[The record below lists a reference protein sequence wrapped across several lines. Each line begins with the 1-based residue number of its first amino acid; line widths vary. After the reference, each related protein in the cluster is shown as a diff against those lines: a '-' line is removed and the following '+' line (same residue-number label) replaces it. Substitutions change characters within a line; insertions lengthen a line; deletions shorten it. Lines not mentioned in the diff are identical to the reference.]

1 MRIAYLTSAFGRP
14 SDTFIRNEVDQLRR
28 RGVLVQT
35 FSMRRPPAPPFHDP
49 EIDKHRAQ
57 TEFLLETGK
66 VRLVAGAI
74 RQFVRHPLRWFQAA
88 KLAMRTRQPGAR
100 GLVLQW
106 IYLLESGYLAT
117 RLEHYRIDHI
127 HNHISEN
134 SATVAMLTAVLADV
148 PYSLTVH
155 GPGVF
160 FAPEKWCLAEK
171 IDHAAFTACIS
182 HFCRSQ
188 CMIFALRRSW
198 PRMHI
203 VRCSVQEDFLHLPEL
218 VPGNSSFKRIVS
230 VGRLCPEKGALLL
243 IEAAS
248 ALVDQGVA
256 FQLELIGDGPLRH
269 ELETAIKERGLES
282 IVTLAGWKPTPYIRT
297 AISNAHLFVLPS
309 FAEGL
314 PVVLM
319 EALALECPVVTTAI
333 AGHGELVS
341 HGENGWLVPPVTL
354 RHSPQPLPRPAKW
367 VRINCRRWDGR
378 AASKFSACIIRTVK
392 RTSYCNV
399 SEASTTHR
407 TSVQLANLFPRR
419 FGPPSVGLTE
429 IIKTMW

>member
-1 MRIAYLTSAFGRP
+1 
-14 SDTFIRNEVDQLRR
+14 
-28 RGVLVQT
+28 
-35 FSMRRPPAPPFHDP
+35 
-49 EIDKHRAQ
+49 
-57 TEFLLETGK
+57 
-66 VRLVAGAI
+66 
-74 RQFVRHPLRWFQAA
+74 
-88 KLAMRTRQPGAR
+88 
-100 GLVLQW
+100 
-106 IYLLESGYLAT
+106 
-117 RLEHYRIDHI
+117 
-127 HNHISEN
+127 
-134 SATVAMLTAVLADV
+134 
-148 PYSLTVH
+148 
-155 GPGVF
+155 
-160 FAPEKWCLAEK
+160 
-171 IDHAAFTACIS
+171 
-182 HFCRSQ
+182 
-188 CMIFALRRSW
+188 
-198 PRMHI
+198 MHI

-341 HGENGWLVPPVTL
+341 HGENGWLVPPGDTASL
-354 RHSPQPLPRPAKW
+354 AATIAAACEMGADQLQTM
-367 VRINCRRWDGR
+367 GR
-378 AASKFSACIIRTVK
+378 AGREQVLRLHHPHRQTDQLLQCFRSVHDAS
-392 RTSYCNV
+392 NV
-399 SEASTTHR
+399 SSTREPVPEAFWSTECGADGNNQDH
-407 TSVQLANLFPRR
+407 VVDAAQN
-419 FGPPSVGLTE
+419 TE
-429 IIKTMW
+429 AVPTYCGD